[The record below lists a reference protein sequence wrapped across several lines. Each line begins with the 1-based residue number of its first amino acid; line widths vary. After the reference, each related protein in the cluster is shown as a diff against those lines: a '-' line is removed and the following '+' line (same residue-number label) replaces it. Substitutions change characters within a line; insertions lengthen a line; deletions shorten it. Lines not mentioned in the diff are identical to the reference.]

1 MSDTFSNHFYIEGP
15 YEDLL
20 NVTKDLDFTDG
31 SIDYDGWEIEGGSAV
46 LHFDGYYCPLDELE
60 KASAKYPSLKITF
73 RFTQELLIAGLL
85 IYEDGKIKLQ
95 SYYNWGT
102 GTSSV
107 TTAQE

>member
-20 NVTKDLDFTDG
+20 KVTKDLDFT
-31 SIDYDGWEIEGGSAV
+31 DGWEIEGGSAV

-60 KASAKYPSLKITF
+60 KASAEYPSLKITF

-95 SYYNWGT
+95 SYYNWDT